1 MGTFRYDTV
10 VVEMD
15 DRLLAHLQLVIV
27 RKVSR
32 GESFLVSWRGGD
44 GSGRGRT
51 AVWIHPTQSLA
62 FQYATEEDV
71 EINSEWLDA
80 LMRSANSDR
89 GLVVTREE
97 DAAPTLDRAAPEA
110 G

>member
-10 VVEMD
+10 MVEMD

-44 GSGRGRT
+44 STGRGRT

-62 FQYATEEDV
+62 FQFARDEDI
-71 EINSEWLDA
+71 EINQEWLDA
-80 LMRSANSDR
+80 LMRSANTDR
-89 GLVVTREE
+89 GLIVSREE
-97 DAAPTLDRAAPEA
+97 DAPPTLDRAVPESA
-110 G
+110 